1 LIVLALDTCVDACSV
16 ALTQDGRVLAA
27 ISEPMQRGHQERL
40 APMVAEA
47 FTAAGLKP
55 TALDRIAVTIG
66 PGSFT
71 GLRVG
76 LSFGKTMALALDVPC
91 VGVGTLE
98 ALALSAGPGF
108 VAACLDAR
116 RGRVYLQAFADG
128 RAVMAPD
135 ILDIDVAAA
144 RIAELWSG
152 GPALIAG
159 SGAPLVAGVLPSA
172 RPDTDRVPD
181 PVVIA
186 RLAATRD
193 ANVPPR
199 PLYLRAPDAKL
210 PGGKDLGE

>member
-1 LIVLALDTCVDACSV
+1 LIILALDTCVDACSV
-16 ALTQDGRVLAA
+16 ALAQDGRALAA

-47 FTAAGLKP
+47 FAAAGLKP
-55 TALDRIAVTIG
+55 DALDRIGVTIG

-76 LSFGKTMALALDVPC
+76 LAFAKGMALALDRPC
-91 VGVGTLE
+91 VGIGTLE

-152 GPALIAG
+152 GPALVAG
-159 SGAPLVAGVLPSA
+159 SGAPLIAGVLPSA
-172 RPDTDRVPD
+172 RTDTDRAPD
-181 PVVIA
+181 PLVIA
-186 RLAATRD
+186 RLAAKRD
-193 ANVPPR
+193 TSVPPR

>member
-1 LIVLALDTCVDACSV
+1 MIILALDTCVDACSV
-16 ALTQDGRVLAA
+16 ALTEDGRALAA

-47 FTAAGLKP
+47 FAAAGQKP
-55 TALDRIAVTIG
+55 AALDRVAVTVG

-76 LSFGKTMALALDVPC
+76 LSFGKAMALALGKPC
-91 VGVGTLE
+91 VGIGTLE

-116 RGRVYLQAFADG
+116 RGRVYLQTFADG

-152 GPALIAG
+152 GPALVAG
-159 SGAPLVAGVLPSA
+159 SGAPLVAGVLANA
-172 RPDTDRVPD
+172 RVDAGLVPD
-181 PVVIA
+181 PVAIA

-193 ANVPPR
+193 PRTPPR

>member
-1 LIVLALDTCVDACSV
+1 MIILALDTCMDACSV
-16 ALTQDGRVLAA
+16 ALTEDGRALAA

-40 APMVAEA
+40 APMVAEVFA
-47 FTAAGLKP
+47 AAGLKP

-76 LSFGKTMALALDVPC
+76 LAFAKTMALALDRPC
-91 VGVGTLE
+91 VGIGTLE

-135 ILDIDVAAA
+135 ILDIEVAAA

-152 GPALIAG
+152 GPARIAG
-159 SGAPLVAGVLPSA
+159 SGAELVAGVLPGASV
-172 RPDTDRVPD
+172 DVSVVPN

-186 RLAATRD
+186 HLAATRD
-193 ANVPPR
+193 ATVPPR